1 MAITFSIFKKH
12 YADNLTNAVFQ
23 TTLKTDLDALSITTV
38 YEISIEH
45 LQGFWVVVC
54 IYA

>member
-1 MAITFSIFKKH
+1 MAITFSIYKGSF
-12 YADNLTNAVFQ
+12 ADNLTDAAFQ
-23 TTLKTDLDALSITTV
+23 TALKTALDALSITTV

-45 LQGFWVVVC
+45 LNGFWVVVA